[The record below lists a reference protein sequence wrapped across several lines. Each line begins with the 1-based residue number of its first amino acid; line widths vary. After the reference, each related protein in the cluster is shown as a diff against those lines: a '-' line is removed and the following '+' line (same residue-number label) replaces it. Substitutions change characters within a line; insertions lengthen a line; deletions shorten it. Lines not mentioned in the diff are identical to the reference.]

1 MKLCF
6 TASTNEY
13 IIQFVDRIQGID
25 YNIPV
30 RIIDSRT
37 FSRPV
42 IDESNIGIEVNY
54 YDLKLISSDGMEIRN
69 LSKYSKLSI
78 HENNE
83 LAIKSSNEY
92 IENKL
97 IIDCN
102 IISLNNDNDN
112 SNVNT

>member
-1 MKLCF
+1 ML
-6 TASTNEY
+6 Y
-13 IIQFVDRIQGID
+13 ILD
-25 YNIPV
+25 NK
-30 RIIDSRT
+30 
-37 FSRPV
+37 
-42 IDESNIGIEVNY
+42 IGIEVNY

-69 LSKYSKLSI
+69 SSKYSKLSI
-78 HENNE
+78 LENKE

-112 SNVNT
+112 SNVNTSTDDLGNNNINDNSLFYYYIY